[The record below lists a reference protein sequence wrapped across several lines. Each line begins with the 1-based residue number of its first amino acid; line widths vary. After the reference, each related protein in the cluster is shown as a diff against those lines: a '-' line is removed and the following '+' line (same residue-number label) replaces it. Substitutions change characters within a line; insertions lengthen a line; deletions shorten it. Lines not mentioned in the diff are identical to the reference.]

1 MPLDWQEVKARYRA
15 EPTLRTVTASREL
28 TVTAVDDEHLYVQSS
43 LWRKSLARDH
53 LEEAVRLMEA
63 GEMSRGLADFVEQY
77 GTHVT
82 KVRRSLAA
90 HVLKDLGF
98 LE

>member
-1 MPLDWQEVKARYRA
+1 VPLEWQEVKDRYRA
-15 EPTLRTVTASREL
+15 APTLTTATASREL
-28 TVTAVDDEHLYVQSS
+28 TVIAVDDEQLYVQSS

-53 LEEAVRLMEA
+53 LEEAVRLIEA

-77 GTHVT
+77 GTRVT
-82 KVRRSLAA
+82 KERRSLAA